1 MALANSKSVL
11 AKLLAQENIS
21 VEHRKTQ
28 TAYFDPT
35 NRVLVLP
42 IWKDM
47 DTDLYDLLVGHE
59 VGHAWE
65 TPAEGWHNALNGQ
78 KRGFKSYLN
87 VVEDAR
93 IERCIKS
100 RYPGLRS
107 CFYKAYKGLA
117 DKDFFGIA
125 EREISTLNLIDRIN
139 LHFKIGP
146 FLAVPFSVEEQFY
159 VKQIEN
165 LSDWDDVVRV
175 ATDLYNRRKEEL
187 EEEYEDSRRR
197 GGLDEIQDYEY
208 EDGDAYDDY
217 DSEYNRDED
226 TMADDDAGGVGAG
239 GEPDFDP
246 KSLTDEEF
254 RKRESEL
261 VSDEI
266 KPYRYATLPLI
277 NTKDFI
283 IPHKKLYAETD
294 WQIIDED
301 YGAGDPMFAE
311 YNVPT
316 GDALYSNYKQTNS
329 KFIQYLVKEFELK
342 RNAAQFARAHVAKT
356 GELDID
362 KVFGYKFKTDL
373 FKRVTVVPG
382 GKNHGMVMF
391 IDWSGSMTDIIKQ
404 TIEQTLILADFCK
417 KVNIPFRVFAFSDSD
432 QNNKGKDIV
441 TIRKTKYSQRV
452 GDLSLDNHSTYMLEL
467 LSNTMTSSQ
476 YHYAQKR
483 LLQVGHVFGRIHRR
497 HYVPHGWNL
506 SGTPLNEALV
516 FANYYIPEFKEM
528 HRLDIVNTIVL
539 TDGEA
544 NETEEIIATDGR
556 RKHMNSV
563 YGIGWKGK
571 ANTVITDKQT
581 GKTGFAKPGQPITAA
596 LLDLLKNRTGT
607 NLVGYYILSSVS
619 KYRINGFI
627 MGQGLV
633 NEDTQNI
640 IHKIKKEKFYAIN
653 SYVYDKYFLVK
664 SDDLNINDE
673 ELKVKSDSSKKDILK
688 SFMQS
693 QKSKIVN
700 RVLLNKFI
708 AEIA

>member
-28 TAYFDPT
+28 TAYFDPK

-47 DTDLYDLLVGHE
+47 NTDLYDLLVGHE

-107 CFYKAYKGLA
+107 CFYKAYKDLA

-146 FLAVPFSVEEQFY
+146 FLAVPFSIEEQFY

-165 LSDWDDVVRV
+165 LLSWDDVVRV
-175 ATDLYNRRKEEL
+175 ATELYNRRKQEL
-187 EEEYEDSRRR
+187 EEEYEDNHGRSAL
-197 GGLDEIQDYEY
+197 GEIQDYE
-208 EDGDAYDDY
+208 DGDGDEYDI
-217 DSEYNRDED
+217 DSEYDYAKD

-266 KPYRYATLPLI
+266 KPYRYATLPVI
-277 NTKDFI
+277 KTENFI
-283 IPHKKLYAETD
+283 IPHKKLYSQTD
-294 WQIIDED
+294 WSIIDDD
-301 YGAGDPMFAE
+301 YSQTDPYYAD
-311 YNVPT
+311 YNVPA
-316 GDALYSNYKQTNS
+316 GDALYAEYKQTNS

-373 FKRVTVVPG
+373 FKRVTVIPG

-417 KVNIPFRVFAFSDSD
+417 KVNIPFRVFAFSDSS
-432 QNNKGKDIV
+432 QNDKELDS
-441 TIRKTKYSQRV
+441 TIRKTKYSQRI
-452 GDLSLDNHSTYMLEL
+452 GDLSLENNSTFMLEL

-483 LLQVGHVFGRIHRR
+483 LLQIGHVFGRAHRR

-556 RKHMNSV
+556 RRHMNSV

-581 GKTGFAKPGQPITAA
+581 GKTGFAKPGQPVTAA

-607 NLVGYYILSSVS
+607 NLIGYYILNSLS

-627 MGQGLV
+627 MGQGLI

-673 ELKVKSDSSKKDILK
+673 ELTVKSDSSKKDILK

>member
-28 TAYFDPT
+28 TAYFDPK

-47 DTDLYDLLVGHE
+47 STDLYDLLVGHE

-107 CFYKAYKGLA
+107 CFYKAYKDLA

-146 FLAVPFSVEEQFY
+146 FLAVPFSIEEQFY

-165 LSDWDDVVRV
+165 LLSWDDVVRI
-175 ATDLYNRRKEEL
+175 ATELYNRRKQEL
-187 EEEYEDSRRR
+187 EEEYEDNHGRSAL
-197 GGLDEIQDYEY
+197 GEIQDYE
-208 EDGDAYDDY
+208 DGDGDEYDI
-217 DSEYNRDED
+217 DSEYDYAKD

-266 KPYRYATLPLI
+266 KPYRYATLPVI
-277 NTKDFI
+277 KTENFI
-283 IPHKKLYAETD
+283 IPHKKLYSKTD
-294 WQIIDED
+294 WSIIDDD
-301 YGAGDPMFAE
+301 YSQTDPYYAD
-311 YNVPT
+311 YNVPA
-316 GDALYSNYKQTNS
+316 GDALYAEYKQTNS
-329 KFIQYLVKEFELK
+329 KFIQYLIKEFELK

-373 FKRVTVVPG
+373 FKRVTVIPG

-417 KVNIPFRVFAFSDSD
+417 KVNIPFRVFAFSDSS
-432 QNNKGKDIV
+432 QNDKELDS
-441 TIRKTKYSQRV
+441 TIRKTKYSQRI
-452 GDLSLDNHSTYMLEL
+452 GDLSLENNSTFMLEL

-483 LLQVGHVFGRIHRR
+483 LLQIGHVFGRAHRR

-556 RKHMNSV
+556 RRHMNSV

-581 GKTGFAKPGQPITAA
+581 GKTGFAKPGQPVTAA

-607 NLVGYYILSSVS
+607 NLIGYYILNSLS

-627 MGQGLV
+627 MGQGLI

-693 QKSKIVN
+693 QRSKIVN

>member
-28 TAYFDPT
+28 TAYFDPK

-47 DTDLYDLLVGHE
+47 STDLYDLLVGHE

-107 CFYKAYKGLA
+107 CFYKAYKDLA

-146 FLAVPFSVEEQFY
+146 FLAVPFSIEEQFY

-165 LSDWDDVVRV
+165 LSSWDDVVRV
-175 ATDLYNRRKEEL
+175 ATELYNRRKQEL
-187 EEEYEDSRRR
+187 EEEYEDNHGRH
-197 GGLDEIQDYEY
+197 GLGEIQDYE
-208 EDGDAYDDY
+208 DGDDGEYEI
-217 DSEYNRDED
+217 DSEYDYDKD

-254 RKRESEL
+254 RRRESEL

-266 KPYRYATLPLI
+266 KPYRYATLPI
-277 NTKDFI
+277 IKTEDFI
-283 IPHKKLYAETD
+283 IPHKKLYSQTD
-294 WQIIDED
+294 WSIIDDD
-301 YGAGDPMFAE
+301 YSQTDPYYAD
-311 YNVPT
+311 YNVPA
-316 GDALYSNYKQTNS
+316 GDVLYAEYKQTNS

-373 FKRVTVVPG
+373 FKRVTVIPG

-417 KVNIPFRVFAFSDSD
+417 KVNIPFRVFAFSDSS
-432 QNNKGKDIV
+432 QNDKELDS
-441 TIRKTKYSQRV
+441 TIRNAKYSQRI
-452 GDLSLDNHSTYMLEL
+452 GDLSLESNSTYMLEL

-483 LLQVGHVFGRIHRR
+483 LLQIGHVFGRTQRR

-556 RKHMNSV
+556 RRHMNSV

-581 GKTGFAKPGQPITAA
+581 GKTGFAKPGQPVTAA

-607 NLVGYYILSSVS
+607 NLIGYYILNSLS

-627 MGQGLV
+627 MGQGLI

-693 QKSKIVN
+693 QRSKIVN

>member
-1 MALANSKSVL
+1 
-11 AKLLAQENIS
+11 
-21 VEHRKTQ
+21 
-28 TAYFDPT
+28 
-35 NRVLVLP
+35 
-42 IWKDM
+42 
-47 DTDLYDLLVGHE
+47 
-59 VGHAWE
+59 
-65 TPAEGWHNALNGQ
+65 
-78 KRGFKSYLN
+78 
-87 VVEDAR
+87 
-93 IERCIKS
+93 
-100 RYPGLRS
+100 
-107 CFYKAYKGLA
+107 
-117 DKDFFGIA
+117 
-125 EREISTLNLIDRIN
+125 
-139 LHFKIGP
+139 
-146 FLAVPFSVEEQFY
+146 
-159 VKQIEN
+159 
-165 LSDWDDVVRV
+165 
-175 ATDLYNRRKEEL
+175 
-187 EEEYEDSRRR
+187 
-197 GGLDEIQDYEY
+197 
-208 EDGDAYDDY
+208 
-217 DSEYNRDED
+217 
-226 TMADDDAGGVGAG
+226 MADDDAGGVGAG

-254 RKRESEL
+254 RRRESEL

-266 KPYRYATLPLI
+266 KPYRYATLPVI
-277 NTKDFI
+277 KTEDFI
-283 IPHKKLYAETD
+283 IPHKKLYSQTD
-294 WQIIDED
+294 WSIIDDD
-301 YGAGDPMFAE
+301 YSQTDPYYAD
-311 YNVPT
+311 YNVPA
-316 GDALYSNYKQTNS
+316 GDALYAEYKQTNS
-329 KFIQYLVKEFELK
+329 KFIQYLIKEFELK

-373 FKRVTVVPG
+373 FKRVTVIPG

-417 KVNIPFRVFAFSDSD
+417 KVNIPFRVFAFSDSS
-432 QNNKGKDIV
+432 QNDKELDP
-441 TIRKTKYSQRV
+441 TIRKAKYSQRI
-452 GDLSLDNHSTYMLEL
+452 GDLSLESNSTYMLEL

-483 LLQVGHVFGRIHRR
+483 LLQIGHVFGRIHRR

-556 RKHMNSV
+556 RRHMNSV

-581 GKTGFAKPGQPITAA
+581 GKTGFAKPGQPVTAA

-607 NLVGYYILSSVS
+607 NLIGYYILNSLS

-627 MGQGLV
+627 MGQGLI

-693 QKSKIVN
+693 QRSKIVN

>member
-139 LHFKIGP
+139 IHFKIGP

-301 YGAGDPMFAE
+301 YGAADPMFAE
-311 YNVPT
+311 YTVPS
-316 GDALYSNYKQTNS
+316 GDALYSEYKQTNS

-404 TIEQTLILADFCK
+404 TIEQTLVLADFCK
-417 KVNIPFRVFAFSDSD
+417 KVNIPFRVFAFSDSS
-432 QNNKGKDIV
+432 QNDKDKDV
-441 TIRKTKYSQRV
+441 LAIRKTKYSQRV
-452 GDLSLDNHSTYMLEL
+452 GDLSLDSYSTHMLEL

-544 NETEEIIATDGR
+544 NETEEIVATDGR

>member
-28 TAYFDPT
+28 TAYFDPK

-146 FLAVPFSVEEQFY
+146 FLAVPFDTEEQFY
-159 VKQIEN
+159 IKQIEN
-165 LSDWDDVVRV
+165 LSNWDDVVRV
-175 ATDLYNRRKEEL
+175 ATELYNRRKQEL
-187 EEEYEDSRRR
+187 EDEYYDNQPRR
-197 GGLDEIQDYEY
+197 GTGEIQDYDEY
-208 EDGDAYDDY
+208 DEYN
-217 DSEYNRDED
+217 SEYNIEDD
-226 TMADDDAGGVGAG
+226 TMAEDDAGGVGAG

-246 KSLTDEEF
+246 KSMTDEEF

-277 NTKDFI
+277 STKDFI

-301 YGAGDPMFAE
+301 YGASDPMFAE
-311 YNVPT
+311 YTVPS
-316 GDALYSNYKQTNS
+316 GDVLYSEYKQTNS

-404 TIEQTLILADFCK
+404 TIEQTIVLADFCK
-417 KVNIPFRVFAFSDSD
+417 KVNIPFRVFAFSDSS
-432 QNNKGKDIV
+432 QNDKGKDV
-441 TIRKTKYSQRV
+441 VAIRKTKYSQRV
-452 GDLSLDNHSTYMLEL
+452 GDLSLDSYSTYMLEL
-467 LSNTMTSSQ
+467 LSNTMTSAQ

-483 LLQVGHVFGRIHRR
+483 LLQIGHVFGRVHRR

-544 NETEEIIATDGR
+544 NETEEIIAPDGR
-556 RKHMNSV
+556 RRHMNSV
-563 YGIGWKGK
+563 YEIGWKGK
-571 ANTVITDKQT
+571 ANTVITDKAT
-581 GKTGFAKPGQPITAA
+581 GKTGFAKPGQPLTAA

-607 NLVGYYILSSVS
+607 NLVGYYILSGVS
-619 KYRINGFI
+619 KYRINSFI
-627 MGQGLV
+627 VGQGII
-633 NEDTQNI
+633 NEDTHNI
-640 IHKIKKEKFYAIN
+640 IQKIRKEKFYAIN

-693 QKSKIVN
+693 QRSKIVN

>member
-1 MALANSKSVL
+1 MA
-11 AKLLAQENIS
+11 E
-21 VEHRKTQ
+21 
-28 TAYFDPT
+28 
-35 NRVLVLP
+35 
-42 IWKDM
+42 
-47 DTDLYDLLVGHE
+47 
-59 VGHAWE
+59 
-65 TPAEGWHNALNGQ
+65 
-78 KRGFKSYLN
+78 
-87 VVEDAR
+87 
-93 IERCIKS
+93 
-100 RYPGLRS
+100 
-107 CFYKAYKGLA
+107 
-117 DKDFFGIA
+117 
-125 EREISTLNLIDRIN
+125 
-139 LHFKIGP
+139 
-146 FLAVPFSVEEQFY
+146 
-159 VKQIEN
+159 
-165 LSDWDDVVRV
+165 
-175 ATDLYNRRKEEL
+175 
-187 EEEYEDSRRR
+187 
-197 GGLDEIQDYEY
+197 
-208 EDGDAYDDY
+208 
-217 DSEYNRDED
+217 
-226 TMADDDAGGVGAG
+226 DDAGGVGAG

-246 KSLTDEEF
+246 KSMTDEEF

-277 NTKDFI
+277 STKDFI

-301 YGAGDPMFAE
+301 YGASDPMFAE
-311 YNVPT
+311 YTVPS
-316 GDALYSNYKQTNS
+316 GDVLYSEYKQTNS

-404 TIEQTLILADFCK
+404 TIEQTIVLADFCK
-417 KVNIPFRVFAFSDSD
+417 KVNIPFRVFAFSDSS
-432 QNNKGKDIV
+432 QNDKGKDV
-441 TIRKTKYSQRV
+441 VAIRKTKYSQRV
-452 GDLSLDNHSTYMLEL
+452 GDLSLDSYSTYMLEL
-467 LSNTMTSSQ
+467 LSNTMTSAQ

-483 LLQVGHVFGRIHRR
+483 LLQIGHVFGRVHRR

-544 NETEEIIATDGR
+544 NETEEIIAPDGR
-556 RKHMNSV
+556 RRHMNSV
-563 YGIGWKGK
+563 YEIGWKGK
-571 ANTVITDKQT
+571 ANTVITDKAT
-581 GKTGFAKPGQPITAA
+581 GKTGFAKPGQPLTAA

-607 NLVGYYILSSVS
+607 NLVGYYILSGVS
-619 KYRINGFI
+619 KYRINSFI
-627 MGQGLV
+627 VGQGII
-633 NEDTQNI
+633 NEDTHNI
-640 IHKIKKEKFYAIN
+640 IQKIRKEKFYAIN

-673 ELKVKSDSSKKDILK
+673 ELTVKSDSSKKDILK

>member
-28 TAYFDPT
+28 TAYFDPK

-47 DTDLYDLLVGHE
+47 STDLYDLLVGHE

-93 IERCIKS
+93 IERCIKT

-107 CFYKAYKGLA
+107 CFYKAYGELA

-165 LSDWDDVVRV
+165 LSNWDDVVRV
-175 ATDLYNRRKEEL
+175 ATELYNRRKEEL
-187 EEEYEDSRRR
+187 EEEYEDRR
-197 GGLDEIQDYEY
+197 GGLDEIQDYDDEV
-208 EDGDAYDDY
+208 DGDDY
-217 DSEYNRDED
+217 EVESEYDPDED

-239 GEPDFDP
+239 GEPIFDP

-266 KPYRYATLPLI
+266 KPYRYATLPVI

-283 IPHKKLYAETD
+283 IPHKKLYSETD
-294 WQIIDED
+294 WTIIDED
-301 YGAGDPMFAE
+301 HGADDPMFAE
-311 YNVPT
+311 YNVPA
-316 GDALYSNYKQTNS
+316 GDTLYSEYKQTNS

-404 TIEQTLILADFCK
+404 TIEQTIVLADFCK
-417 KVNIPFRVFAFSDSD
+417 KVNIPFRVFAFSDSG
-432 QNNKGKDIV
+432 QNDKDTDV
-441 TIRKTKYSQRV
+441 ASIRKTKYSQRI
-452 GDLSLDNHSTYMLEL
+452 GDLSLDSYSTYMLEL

-483 LLQVGHVFGRIHRR
+483 LLQIGHVFGRTHRR

-506 SGTPLNEALV
+506 SGTPLNETLV

-544 NETEEIIATDGR
+544 NETEEIIAPDGR
-556 RKHMNSV
+556 RRHMNLV
-563 YGIGWKGK
+563 YDIGWKGK
-571 ANTVITDKQT
+571 SNTVITDKQT
-581 GKTGFAKPGQPITAA
+581 GKTGFAKPGQPVTAA

-607 NLVGYYILSSVS
+607 NLIGYYILSGIS

-627 MGQGLV
+627 QGQGII

>member
-28 TAYFDPT
+28 TAYFDPK

-146 FLAVPFSVEEQFY
+146 FLAVPFDTEEQFY
-159 VKQIEN
+159 IKQIEN
-165 LSDWDDVVRV
+165 LSNWDDVVRV
-175 ATDLYNRRKEEL
+175 ATELYNRRKQEL
-187 EEEYEDSRRR
+187 EDEYYDNQPRR
-197 GGLDEIQDYEY
+197 GTGEIQDYDEY
-208 EDGDAYDDY
+208 DEY
-217 DSEYNRDED
+217 DSEYNIEDD
-226 TMADDDAGGVGAG
+226 TMAEDDAGGVGAG

-246 KSLTDEEF
+246 KSMTDEEF

-277 NTKDFI
+277 STKDFI

-301 YGAGDPMFAE
+301 YGASDPMFAE
-311 YNVPT
+311 YTVPS
-316 GDALYSNYKQTNS
+316 GDVLYSEYKQTNS

-404 TIEQTLILADFCK
+404 TIEQTIVLADFCK
-417 KVNIPFRVFAFSDSD
+417 KVNIPFRVFAFSDSS
-432 QNNKGKDIV
+432 QNDKGKDV
-441 TIRKTKYSQRV
+441 VAIRKTKYSQRV
-452 GDLSLDNHSTYMLEL
+452 GDLSLDSYSTYMLEL
-467 LSNTMTSSQ
+467 LSNTMTSAQ

-483 LLQVGHVFGRIHRR
+483 LLQIGHVFGRVHRR

-544 NETEEIIATDGR
+544 NETEEIIAPDGR
-556 RKHMNSV
+556 RRHMNSV
-563 YGIGWKGK
+563 YEIGWKGK
-571 ANTVITDKQT
+571 ANTVITDKAT
-581 GKTGFAKPGQPITAA
+581 GKTGFAKPGQPLTAA

-607 NLVGYYILSSVS
+607 NLVGYYILSGVS
-619 KYRINGFI
+619 KYRINSFI
-627 MGQGLV
+627 VGQGII
-633 NEDTQNI
+633 NEDTHNI
-640 IHKIKKEKFYAIN
+640 IQKIRKEKFYAIN

-673 ELKVKSDSSKKDILK
+673 ELTVKSDSSKKDILK

>member
-28 TAYFDPT
+28 TAYFDPK

-47 DTDLYDLLVGHE
+47 STDLYDLLVGHE

-107 CFYKAYKGLA
+107 CFYKAYKDLA

-125 EREISTLNLIDRIN
+125 EREIPTLNLIDRIN

-146 FLAVPFSVEEQFY
+146 FLAVPFNIEEQFY

-165 LSDWDDVVRV
+165 LSSWDDVVRV
-175 ATDLYNRRKEEL
+175 ATELYNRRKQEL
-187 EEEYEDSRRR
+187 EEEYEDIHGRH
-197 GGLDEIQDYEY
+197 GLGEIQDYE
-208 EDGDAYDDY
+208 DGDNDEYEI
-217 DSEYNRDED
+217 DSEYDYDKD

-254 RKRESEL
+254 RRRESEL

-266 KPYRYATLPLI
+266 KPYRYATLPVI
-277 NTKDFI
+277 KTEDFI
-283 IPHKKLYAETD
+283 IPHKKLYSQTD
-294 WQIIDED
+294 WSIIDDD
-301 YGAGDPMFAE
+301 YSQTDPYYAE
-311 YNVPT
+311 YNVPA
-316 GDALYSNYKQTNS
+316 GDTLYAEYKQTNS

-373 FKRVTVVPG
+373 FKRVTVIPG

-391 IDWSGSMTDIIKQ
+391 IDWSGSMSDIIKQ

-417 KVNIPFRVFAFSDSD
+417 KVNIPFRVFAFSDSS
-432 QNNKGKDIV
+432 QNDKELDS
-441 TIRKTKYSQRV
+441 TIRKAKYSQRI
-452 GDLSLDNHSTYMLEL
+452 GDLSLESNSTFMLEL
-467 LSNTMTSSQ
+467 ISNTMTSSQ

-483 LLQVGHVFGRIHRR
+483 LLQIGHVFGRTHRR

-556 RKHMNSV
+556 RRHMNSV

-581 GKTGFAKPGQPITAA
+581 GKTGFAKPGQPVTAA
-596 LLDLLKNRTGT
+596 LLELLKNRTGT
-607 NLVGYYILSSVS
+607 NLIGYYILNSLS

-627 MGQGLV
+627 MGQGLI

-693 QKSKIVN
+693 QRSKIVN

>member
-28 TAYFDPT
+28 TAYFDPK

-146 FLAVPFSVEEQFY
+146 FLAVPFDTEEQFY
-159 VKQIEN
+159 IKQIEN
-165 LSDWDDVVRV
+165 LSNWDDVVRV
-175 ATDLYNRRKEEL
+175 ATELYNRRKQEL
-187 EEEYEDSRRR
+187 EDEYYDNQPRR
-197 GGLDEIQDYEY
+197 GTGEIQDYDEY
-208 EDGDAYDDY
+208 DEYN
-217 DSEYNRDED
+217 SEYNIEDD
-226 TMADDDAGGVGAG
+226 TMAEDDAGGVGAG

-246 KSLTDEEF
+246 KSMTDEEF

-277 NTKDFI
+277 STKDFI

-301 YGAGDPMFAE
+301 YGASDPMFAE
-311 YNVPT
+311 YTVPS
-316 GDALYSNYKQTNS
+316 GDVLYSEYKQTNS

-404 TIEQTLILADFCK
+404 TIEQTIVLADFCK
-417 KVNIPFRVFAFSDSD
+417 KVNIPFRVFAFSDSS
-432 QNNKGKDIV
+432 QNDKGKDV
-441 TIRKTKYSQRV
+441 VAIRKTKYSQRV
-452 GDLSLDNHSTYMLEL
+452 GDLSLDSYSTYMLEL
-467 LSNTMTSSQ
+467 LSNTMTSAQ

-483 LLQVGHVFGRIHRR
+483 LLQIGHVFGRVHRR

-544 NETEEIIATDGR
+544 NETEEIIAPDGR
-556 RKHMNSV
+556 RRHMNSV
-563 YGIGWKGK
+563 YEIGWKGK
-571 ANTVITDKQT
+571 ANTVITDKAT
-581 GKTGFAKPGQPITAA
+581 GKTGFAKPGQPLTAA

-607 NLVGYYILSSVS
+607 NLVGYYILSGVS
-619 KYRINGFI
+619 KYRINSFI
-627 MGQGLV
+627 VGQGII
-633 NEDTQNI
+633 NEDTHNI
-640 IHKIKKEKFYAIN
+640 IQKIRKEKFYAIN

-673 ELKVKSDSSKKDILK
+673 ELTVKSDSSKKDILK

>member
-28 TAYFDPT
+28 TAYFDPK

-47 DTDLYDLLVGHE
+47 STDLYDLLVGHE

-107 CFYKAYKGLA
+107 CFYKAYKDLA

-146 FLAVPFSVEEQFY
+146 FLAVPFSIEEQFY

-165 LSDWDDVVRV
+165 LLSWDDVVRV
-175 ATDLYNRRKEEL
+175 ATELYNRRKQEL
-187 EEEYEDSRRR
+187 EEEYEDNHGRSAL
-197 GGLDEIQDYEY
+197 GEIQDYE
-208 EDGDAYDDY
+208 DGDGDEYDI
-217 DSEYNRDED
+217 DSEYDYAKD

-239 GEPDFDP
+239 GKPDFDP

-266 KPYRYATLPLI
+266 KPYRYATLPVI
-277 NTKDFI
+277 KTENFI
-283 IPHKKLYAETD
+283 IPHKKLYSKTD
-294 WQIIDED
+294 WSIIDDD
-301 YGAGDPMFAE
+301 YSQTDPYYAD
-311 YNVPT
+311 YNVPA
-316 GDALYSNYKQTNS
+316 GDALYAEYKQTNS
-329 KFIQYLVKEFELK
+329 KFIQYLIKEFELK

-373 FKRVTVVPG
+373 FKRVTVIPG

-417 KVNIPFRVFAFSDSD
+417 KVNIPFRVFAFSDSS
-432 QNNKGKDIV
+432 QNDKELDS
-441 TIRKTKYSQRV
+441 TIRKTKYSQRI
-452 GDLSLDNHSTYMLEL
+452 GDLSLENNSTFMLEL

-483 LLQVGHVFGRIHRR
+483 LLQIGHVFGRAHRR

-556 RKHMNSV
+556 RRHMNSV

-581 GKTGFAKPGQPITAA
+581 GKTGFAKPGQPVTAA

-607 NLVGYYILSSVS
+607 NLIGYYILNSLS

-627 MGQGLV
+627 MGQGLI

-693 QKSKIVN
+693 QRSKIVN

>member
-28 TAYFDPT
+28 TAYFDPK

-47 DTDLYDLLVGHE
+47 STDLYDLLVGHE

-107 CFYKAYKGLA
+107 CFYKAYKDLA

-146 FLAVPFSVEEQFY
+146 FLAVPFSIEEQFY

-165 LSDWDDVVRV
+165 LLSWDDVVRV
-175 ATDLYNRRKEEL
+175 ATELYNRRKQEL
-187 EEEYEDSRRR
+187 EEEYEDNHGRSAL
-197 GGLDEIQDYEY
+197 GEIQDYE
-208 EDGDAYDDY
+208 DGDGDEYDI
-217 DSEYNRDED
+217 DSEYDYAKD

-266 KPYRYATLPLI
+266 KPYRYATLPVI
-277 NTKDFI
+277 KTENFI
-283 IPHKKLYAETD
+283 IPHKKLYSQTD
-294 WQIIDED
+294 WSIIDDD
-301 YGAGDPMFAE
+301 YSQTDPYYAD
-311 YNVPT
+311 YNVPA
-316 GDALYSNYKQTNS
+316 GDALYAEYKQTNS

-373 FKRVTVVPG
+373 FKRVTVIPG

-404 TIEQTLILADFCK
+404 TIEQTIVLADFCK
-417 KVNIPFRVFAFSDSD
+417 KVNIPFRVFAFSDSS
-432 QNNKGKDIV
+432 QNDKELDS
-441 TIRKTKYSQRV
+441 TIRKTKYSQRI
-452 GDLSLDNHSTYMLEL
+452 GDLSLESNSTYMLEL

-483 LLQVGHVFGRIHRR
+483 LLQIGHVFGRTQRR

-556 RKHMNSV
+556 RRHMNSV

-581 GKTGFAKPGQPITAA
+581 GKTGFAKPGQPVTAA

-607 NLVGYYILSSVS
+607 NLIGYYILNSLS

-627 MGQGLV
+627 MGQGLI

-693 QKSKIVN
+693 QRSKIVN

>member
-11 AKLLAQENIS
+11 AKLLAQENIT

-28 TAYFDPT
+28 TAYFDPK

-47 DTDLYDLLVGHE
+47 STDLYDLLVGHE

-65 TPAEGWHNALNGQ
+65 TPAEGWHNALQ
-78 KRGFKSYLN
+78 AHKRGFKSYLN

-107 CFYKAYKGLA
+107 CFYKAYGELA

-146 FLAVPFSVEEQFY
+146 FLAVPFNTEEQFY

-187 EEEYEDSRRR
+187 EEEYEDRRS
-197 GGLDEIQDYEY
+197 GLGEIQDYDDEVN
-208 EDGDAYDDY
+208 GDDY
-217 DSEYNRDED
+217 ETEYDLNED
-226 TMADDDAGGVGAG
+226 TMSNDDAGGVGAG
-239 GEPDFDP
+239 GAPDFDP

-266 KPYRYATLPLI
+266 KPYRYAVLPVI
-277 NTKDFI
+277 KTEDFI
-283 IPHKKLYAETD
+283 ITHKKLYSETD
-294 WQIIDED
+294 WKIIDDD
-301 YGAGDPMFAE
+301 YGIDDPMFAE
-311 YNVPT
+311 YTVPA
-316 GDALYSNYKQTNS
+316 GDTLYSEYKQTNS

-362 KVFGYKFKTDL
+362 KVFAYKFKTDL
-373 FKRVTVVPG
+373 FKRVTVIPG

-417 KVNIPFRVFAFSDSD
+417 KVNIPFRVFAFSDSS
-432 QNNKGKDIV
+432 QNDKGKDIIA
-441 TIRKTKYSQRV
+441 IRKSKYSQRV
-452 GDLSLDNHSTYMLEL
+452 GDLSLDSYSTYMMEL

-497 HYVPHGWNL
+497 HYVPNGWNL

-544 NETEEIIATDGR
+544 NETEEIIAPDGR
-556 RKHMNSV
+556 RRHMNSV
-563 YGIGWKGK
+563 YSIGWKGK

-581 GKTGFAKPGQPITAA
+581 GKTGFAKPGQPLTAA

-607 NLVGYYILSSVS
+607 NLIGYYILSGIS

-627 MGQGLV
+627 QSQGII
-633 NEDTQNI
+633 NEDTHNI
-640 IHKIKKEKFYAIN
+640 IQKIRKEKFYAIN
-653 SYVYDKYFLVK
+653 SYAYDKYFLVK
-664 SDDLNINDE
+664 SDDLTINDE
-673 ELKVKSDSSKKDILK
+673 ELQVKSDSSKKDILK

>member
-28 TAYFDPT
+28 TAYFDPK

-47 DTDLYDLLVGHE
+47 STDLYDLLVGHE

-107 CFYKAYKGLA
+107 CFYKAYKDLA

-146 FLAVPFSVEEQFY
+146 FLAVPFSIEEQFY

-165 LSDWDDVVRV
+165 LSSWDDVVRV
-175 ATDLYNRRKEEL
+175 ATELYNRRKQEL
-187 EEEYEDSRRR
+187 EEEYEDNHGRSAL
-197 GGLDEIQDYEY
+197 GEIQDYE
-208 EDGDAYDDY
+208 DGDGDEYDI
-217 DSEYNRDED
+217 DSEYDYAKD

-266 KPYRYATLPLI
+266 KPYRYATLPVI
-277 NTKDFI
+277 KTENFI
-283 IPHKKLYAETD
+283 IPHKKLYSKTD
-294 WQIIDED
+294 WSIIDDD
-301 YGAGDPMFAE
+301 YSQTDPYYAD
-311 YNVPT
+311 YNVPA
-316 GDALYSNYKQTNS
+316 GDALYAEYKQTNS
-329 KFIQYLVKEFELK
+329 KFIQYLIKEFELK

-373 FKRVTVVPG
+373 FKRVTVIPG

-417 KVNIPFRVFAFSDSD
+417 KVNIPFRVFAFSDSS
-432 QNNKGKDIV
+432 QNDKELDS
-441 TIRKTKYSQRV
+441 TIRKTKYSQRI
-452 GDLSLDNHSTYMLEL
+452 GDLSLENNSTFMLEL

-483 LLQVGHVFGRIHRR
+483 LLQIGHVFGRAHRR

-556 RKHMNSV
+556 RRHMNSV

-581 GKTGFAKPGQPITAA
+581 GKTGFAKPGQPVTAA

-607 NLVGYYILSSVS
+607 NLIGYYILNSLS

-627 MGQGLV
+627 MGQGLI

-693 QKSKIVN
+693 QRSKIVN

>member
-28 TAYFDPT
+28 TAYFDPK

-146 FLAVPFSVEEQFY
+146 FLAVPFDTEEQFY
-159 VKQIEN
+159 IKQIEN
-165 LSDWDDVVRV
+165 LSNWDDVVRV
-175 ATDLYNRRKEEL
+175 ATELYNRRKQEL
-187 EEEYEDSRRR
+187 EDEYYDNQPRR
-197 GGLDEIQDYEY
+197 GTGEIQDYDEY
-208 EDGDAYDDY
+208 DEY
-217 DSEYNRDED
+217 DSEYNIEDD
-226 TMADDDAGGVGAG
+226 TMAEDDAGGVGAG

-246 KSLTDEEF
+246 KSMTDEEF

-277 NTKDFI
+277 STKDFI

-301 YGAGDPMFAE
+301 YGASDPMFAE
-311 YNVPT
+311 YTVPS
-316 GDALYSNYKQTNS
+316 GDVLYSEYKQTNS

-373 FKRVTVVPG
+373 FKRVTVIPG

-417 KVNIPFRVFAFSDSD
+417 KVNIPFRVFAFSDSS
-432 QNNKGKDIV
+432 QNDKELDS
-441 TIRKTKYSQRV
+441 TIRKTKYSQRI
-452 GDLSLDNHSTYMLEL
+452 GDLSLENNSTFMLEL

-483 LLQVGHVFGRIHRR
+483 LLQIGHVFGRAHRR

-556 RKHMNSV
+556 RRHMNSV

-581 GKTGFAKPGQPITAA
+581 GKTGFAKPGQPVTAA

-607 NLVGYYILSSVS
+607 NLIGYYILNSLS

-627 MGQGLV
+627 MGQGLI

-693 QKSKIVN
+693 QRSKIVN

>member
-28 TAYFDPT
+28 TAYFDPK

-47 DTDLYDLLVGHE
+47 STDLYDLLVGHE

-107 CFYKAYKGLA
+107 CFYKAYKDLS

-125 EREISTLNLIDRIN
+125 ERELSTLNLIDRIN

-146 FLAVPFSVEEQFY
+146 FLAVPFSTEEQFY

-197 GGLDEIQDYEY
+197 DGLGEIQDYE
-208 EDGDAYDDY
+208 DGDDEYEI
-217 DSEYNRDED
+217 DSEYNREED

-239 GEPDFDP
+239 GEPTFDP

-261 VSDEI
+261 ISDEI

-277 NTKDFI
+277 DTKDFI
-283 IPHKKLYAETD
+283 IPHKKLYSETD
-294 WQIIDED
+294 WTIIDED
-301 YGAGDPMFAE
+301 YSQTDPYFTAD
-311 YNVPT
+311 YNVPA
-316 GDALYSNYKQTNS
+316 GDTLYADYKKTNS

-404 TIEQTLILADFCK
+404 TIEQTIVLADFCK
-417 KVNIPFRVFAFSDSD
+417 KVNIPFRVFAFSDSE
-432 QNNKGKDIV
+432 QNNKNKDIV
-441 TIRKTKYSQRV
+441 SVRKTKYSQRV
-452 GDLSLDNHSTYMLEL
+452 GDLSLDSYSTFMLEL

-483 LLQVGHVFGRIHRR
+483 LLQIGHVFGRTHRR

-528 HRLDIVNTIVL
+528 HRLDVVNTIVL

-556 RKHMNSV
+556 RRHMNSV

-581 GKTGFAKPGQPITAA
+581 GKTGFAKPGQPVTAA

-607 NLVGYYILSSVS
+607 NLIGYYILNSLS
-619 KYRINGFI
+619 KYRVNGFI
-627 MGQGLV
+627 MGQGLHT
-633 NEDTQNI
+633 EDTQNI

-673 ELKVKSDSSKKDILK
+673 ELKVKSDASKKDILK

>member
-28 TAYFDPT
+28 TAYFDPK

-47 DTDLYDLLVGHE
+47 STDLYDLLVGHE

-107 CFYKAYKGLA
+107 CFYKAYKDLA

-146 FLAVPFSVEEQFY
+146 FLAVPFSIEEQFY

-165 LSDWDDVVRV
+165 LLSWDDVVRI
-175 ATDLYNRRKEEL
+175 ATELYNRRKQEL
-187 EEEYEDSRRR
+187 EEEYEDNHGRSAL
-197 GGLDEIQDYEY
+197 GEIQDYE
-208 EDGDAYDDY
+208 DGDGDEYDI
-217 DSEYNRDED
+217 DSEYDYAKD

-266 KPYRYATLPLI
+266 KPYRYATLPVI
-277 NTKDFI
+277 KTENFI
-283 IPHKKLYAETD
+283 IPHKKLYSKTD
-294 WQIIDED
+294 WSIIDDD
-301 YGAGDPMFAE
+301 YSQTDPYYAD
-311 YNVPT
+311 YNVPA
-316 GDALYSNYKQTNS
+316 GDALYAEYKQTNS
-329 KFIQYLVKEFELK
+329 KFIQYLIKEFELK
-342 RNAAQFARAHVAKT
+342 RNAAQFARAHVSKT

-373 FKRVTVVPG
+373 FKRVTVIPG

-417 KVNIPFRVFAFSDSD
+417 KVNIPFRVFAFSDSS
-432 QNNKGKDIV
+432 QNDKELDS
-441 TIRKTKYSQRV
+441 TIRKTKYSQRI
-452 GDLSLDNHSTYMLEL
+452 GDLSLENNSTFMLEL

-483 LLQVGHVFGRIHRR
+483 LLQIGHVFGRAHRR

-556 RKHMNSV
+556 RRHMNSV

-581 GKTGFAKPGQPITAA
+581 GKTGFAKPGQPVTAA

-607 NLVGYYILSSVS
+607 NLIGYYILNSLS

-627 MGQGLV
+627 MGQGLI

-693 QKSKIVN
+693 QRSKIVN